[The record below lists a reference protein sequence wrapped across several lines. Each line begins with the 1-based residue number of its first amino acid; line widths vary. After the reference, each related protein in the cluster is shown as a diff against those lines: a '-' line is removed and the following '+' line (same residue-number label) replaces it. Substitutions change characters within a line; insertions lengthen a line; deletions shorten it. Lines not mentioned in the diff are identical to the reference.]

1 MERSIRLG
9 KDFNVLWSIRKVVDG
24 ERQPYELAGKELVL
38 QYRRPN
44 GTLHEAKGW
53 RVDGNIIIWPFRG
66 RDQKAP
72 GLYGLILTE
81 NGGKD
86 GMVTVDTCRAFN
98 LVEHSC
104 EETEGSGSDIVI
116 EDVVLESEVAFAP
129 IVIEGGGGSY
139 DDTEIKNQ
147 LAALQQKDAEQSA
160 KLAQLSEEI
169 NGVSQVTFDAKAGV
183 GLVATSNKKPFYFK
197 KGEFSVRFASDAVST
212 TYVNIYLYNGNQQQI
227 GKEYITYK
235 NEKTYN
241 VEEDVAYVG
250 VYMPSNQVVKDGE
263 VQIIIEAEGA
273 GGIVGKIEQ
282 LESEVGSKMSGEL
295 VGVGKNLYNDK
306 VIKDGYINVTQTQ
319 GAKPNYQGNAAGGYG
334 HSLPIPVIGGLTY
347 YIGAESVCAG
357 FYKMFLDNQG
367 NVVELVGA
375 KDGAVNTANNI
386 SIVAPTNAA
395 YLVLTTRFGGK
406 DCVNLQVELGETA
419 TLYEP
424 YKEGL
429 SLPIEL
435 LPTYVQEA
443 TFAALEDKP
452 KVARLEALLMGD
464 GQKVYA
470 SAGDSLTEGTGA
482 AVGAIDASDN
492 YYPLFGRAQKTY
504 AYMIAKRNNMAWCN
518 YGISG
523 STMANI
529 TFNGQS
535 HAPFCVDRYA
545 NMADNI
551 DVISLWFGVNDSYY
565 GRLAKAEE
573 WLVKTYGK
581 KMYLP
586 LSASLQGTT
595 AADGTPYAT
604 NEQYMACITAEEEFN
619 GTKYKGLALYRKQ
632 FEGLPTDTDDTTWWG
647 AWNKVLPYLI
657 EKYPFAKIVII
668 TGYGTEDNL
677 YESVNAISEKYGV
690 LHLDLRE
697 YGVTWLNGSE
707 QPSVIDYDAADFAD
721 RTYFKE
727 YASGKVSVNEFRKR
741 TMLYDGLHFN
751 KYGYEYITPFIEKA
765 LNL

>member
-1 MERSIRLG
+1 MAKKIIKAQMKQRTDTKANWASSNPVLLKGELG
-9 KDFNVLWSIRKVVDG
+9 IVSDDPNLYKVGDG
-24 ERQPYELAGKELVL
+24 VTAWNAL
-38 QYRRPN
+38 
-44 GTLHEAKGW
+44 
-53 RVDGNIIIWPFRG
+53 PFRG
-66 RDQKAP
+66 FNGTVVNETGTSETAVMSQKAV
-72 GLYGLILTE
+72 TE
-81 NGGKD
+81 E
-86 GMVTVDTCRAFN
+86 
-98 LVEHSC
+98 L
-104 EETEGSGSDIVI
+104 
-116 EDVVLESEVAFAP
+116 
-129 IVIEGGGGSY
+129 
-139 DDTEIKNQ
+139 
-147 LAALQQKDAEQSA
+147 A
-160 KLAQLSEEI
+160 KLSVEI
-169 NGVSQVTFDAKAGV
+169 NGQSYPSFEVKQGFGQMPQ
-183 GLVATSNKKPFYFK
+183 NMKPFAFK
-197 KGEFSVRFASDAVST
+197 KGEFSIKCVTDAT
-212 TYVNIYLYNGNQQQI
+212 TTNYVNVYLYDEDKQQVGDI
-227 GKEYITYK
+227 ISAYNYA
-235 NEKTYN
+235 KTYT
-241 VEEDVAYVG
+241 VEHDVAFVG
-250 VYMPSNQVVKDGE
+250 IYMPSTQIVKDGE
-263 VQIIIEAEGA
+263 VTIVIEAEGKNN
-273 GGIVGKIEQ
+273 GIVGKIER
-282 LESEVGSKMSGEL
+282 LESEVATKMSGDL

-482 AVGAIDASDN
+482 AVGAIDATDS
-492 YYPLFGRAQKTY
+492 YYPLSGRAQKTY
-504 AYMIAKRNNMAWCN
+504 AYMIAKRNKMAWRN

-523 STMANI
+523 STMGNI

-565 GRLAKAEE
+565 GKLVKAEE
-573 WLVKTYGK
+573 WLSKTYGK
-581 KMYLP
+581 KIYYP
-586 LSASLQGTT
+586 LTASQQGTT
-595 AADGTPYAT
+595 ASDGTPYAT

-619 GTKYKGLALYRKQ
+619 GVNYKGFALYQKQ
-632 FEGLPTDTDDTTWWG
+632 YEGLPTDTDDTTWWG

-657 EKYPFAKIVII
+657 EKYSFAKIVII
-668 TGYGTEDNL
+668 TGYGTEDYL
-677 YESVNAISEKYGV
+677 YESVKAIAEKYGV

-697 YGVTWLNGSE
+697 YGVTWLEDDSQTTIN
-707 QPSVIDYDAADFAD
+707 YDAADFAD

-727 YASGKVSVNEFRKR
+727 YASGMVSVNEFRKR